1 MPAMSPTMT
10 EGGISQWKKAEGEPF
25 VPGDVLLEIVCASLK
40 NSPKTSTCDN
50 ASLQETDKA
59 VIDVEAQDDG
69 VLAKIVVRSGDLMI
83 VLVLPCSRV
92 HVIGSRRVEGCCRW

>member
-1 MPAMSPTMT
+1 MCIVQNSSKTPT
-10 EGGISQWKKAEGEPF
+10 
-25 VPGDVLLEIVCASLK
+25 C
-40 NSPKTSTCDN
+40 NN

-69 VLAKIVVRSGDLMI
+69 ILAKIVVSGDLMI

-92 HVIGSRRVEGCCRW
+92 HVIGSRRVEECRRR

>member
-1 MPAMSPTMT
+1 MSFSKLYVHHSKTH
-10 EGGISQWKKAEGEPF
+10 
-25 VPGDVLLEIVCASLK
+25 L
-40 NSPKTSTCDN
+40 TSTCDN

-69 VLAKIVVRSGDLMI
+69 VLAKIVVRSGDLVI